1 MENIYARKDKKHRK
15 QFIMSNFNLLGLQ
28 KEKIKS
34 LKIDVKLLI
43 TEKDTKLQ
51 WRSAFE
57 VMRENDFEPK
67 ILLPIKLLSVKV
79 K

>member
-34 LKIDVKLLI
+34 LKIDVKPSGVGKTGQPL
-43 TEKDTKLQ
+43 
-51 WRSAFE
+51 
-57 VMRENDFEPK
+57 
-67 ILLPIKLLSVKV
+67 VKE
-79 K
+79 